1 MSREANPELIEDEAF
16 GATLRAMDEGVDV
29 IDEFFGDGYAKKNPV
44 LLGAFIQSYATNRMV
59 WQLEPLAEIVKA
71 VDDLESSVRGIDN
84 PMHIE
89 RLAGIENELYRL
101 ANLASDFIEHRRE
114 RGNHGV

>member
-29 IDEFFGDGYAKKNPV
+29 IDEMFGDGYAKKNPV
-44 LLGAFIQSYATNRMV
+44 LLGAFIQAYATNRMV
-59 WQLEPLAEIVKA
+59 CQLEPLGDVAEA
-71 VDDLESSVRGIDN
+71 VGNMESAVRDLEKSIEDRLGGIDYELN
-84 PMHIE
+84 E
-89 RLAGIENELYRL
+89 YVSLAR
-101 ANLASDFIEHRRE
+101 DFIEHRRE